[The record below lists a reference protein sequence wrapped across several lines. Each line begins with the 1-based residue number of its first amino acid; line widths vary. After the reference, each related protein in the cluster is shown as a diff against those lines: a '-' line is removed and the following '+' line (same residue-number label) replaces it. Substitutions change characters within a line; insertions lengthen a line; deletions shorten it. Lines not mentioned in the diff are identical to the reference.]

1 AAAAARREAAAG
13 DSLAVLAVCCMK
25 EALAAAA
32 GLGNLEAVAWV
43 LQGLPIHSQ
52 DTQAQVDERDLA
64 PADIVL
70 ARLPHF
76 SDMLARLMTTCS
88 FKEATSLVEV
98 VVAVAR
104 LLPLQ
109 AQRAVSDL
117 CFELMHQTEPQVT
130 HTGLV
135 RALVAAYA
143 TLRGKSELEAL
154 LTIVTHVQEVVG
166 KAGDETQVE
175 VSAPGVLHEGT
186 AQLAALEVLRQLEG
200 HLAEGEELLG
210 AVVRGGGG
218 AEAAAA
224 AAGAVEGSAPAGSGG
239 ASGSGAGGSGDA
251 MGNGAAAAR
260 SVKQLMEA
268 LCRRLRE
275 VLEVLQVVVQ
285 TRLGNPQVLEV
296 QVEVLIKAYR
306 LLGAAAKA
314 HLPLK
319 GSAAAAAAAGVAPPP
334 PPPLG
339 RAFHDLVALVH
350 KDLTPPVYAA
360 VGDDLSAPAAPVG
373 GEEGVGA
380 ARLSRA
386 KLKRDAKAYSQL
398 VHAIE
403 EWEKHLLSLEKAFKA
418 QGVNLMR
425 GAKRST
431 NRDFQIVV
439 PAAGAGAGA
448 GAAAGG
454 EDRTERQR
462 R

>member
-1 AAAAARREAAAG
+1 
-13 DSLAVLAVCCMK
+13 DSLAALAVSCMR
-25 EALAAAA
+25 EVLAAAA
-32 GLGNLEAVAWV
+32 GLGGLETVAWV

-64 PADIVL
+64 SSDIVL

-76 SDMLARLMTTCS
+76 SEMLARLMTTCA
-88 FKEATSLVEV
+88 FKEAMSLVEV

-109 AQRAVSDL
+109 MQKAVSDI
-117 CFELMHQTEPQVT
+117 CFDLMYQTEPQIT

-154 LTIVTHVQEVVG
+154 LTIVTHVQVVVG

-175 VSAPGVLHEGT
+175 VSAPGALHEGT

-200 HLAEGEELLG
+200 HLSEADELLG
-210 AVVRGGGG
+210 AVVRGGTG
-218 AEAAAA
+218 AVAAA
-224 AAGAVEGSAPAGSGG
+224 AAGAAEGTAPAGGGG
-239 ASGSGAGGSGDA
+239 ASGSGAGSNGSGTTTGGGGTST
-251 MGNGAAAAR
+251 GNGAAAAR
-260 SVKQLMEA
+260 SVKQLVEA

-275 VLEVLQVVVQ
+275 VLDVLQVVVQ

-306 LLGAAAKA
+306 LLGALAKA
-314 HLPLK
+314 HLPLR
-319 GSAAAAAAAGVAPPP
+319 GSAAATAAGVALPP

-339 RAFHDLVALVH
+339 RAFHDLVVLVH

-360 VGDDLSAPAAPVG
+360 VGDDLSAPAAVAG

-380 ARLSRA
+380 VRLSRA

-418 QGVNLMR
+418 QGVNLMQ

-439 PAAGAGAGA
+439 T
-448 GAAAGG
+448 AAAGG
-454 EDRTERQR
+454 GGGGAMAGSGEDRVERQR